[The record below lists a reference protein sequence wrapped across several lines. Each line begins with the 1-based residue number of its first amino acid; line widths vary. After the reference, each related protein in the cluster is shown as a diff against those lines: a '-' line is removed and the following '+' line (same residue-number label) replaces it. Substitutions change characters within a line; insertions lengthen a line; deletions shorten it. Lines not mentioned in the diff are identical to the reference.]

1 LGWTVE
7 VTLAAAKQIK
17 GLGPTAAPRIRTY
30 LRDRLSGLEDPR
42 LLGKALTGSDLGQF
56 WCYRVGDYR
65 IVCDI
70 QDAAL
75 VVLVVEV
82 GHRREVYR

>member
-1 LGWTVE
+1 MVWTVD
-7 VTLAAAKQIK
+7 VTPAAAKQIK
-17 GLGPTAAPRIRTY
+17 NLGPVPAARIRDY
-30 LRDRLSGLEDPR
+30 LRNRLAPLADPR
-42 LLGKALTGSDLGQF
+42 QLGKPLTGSELGQF
-56 WCYRVGDYR
+56 WRYRVGDYR
-65 IVCDI
+65 LICDL